1 MIPFTKKYSPNALK
15 EIIGQDNSVKELREF
30 VSNYKKQKKKA
41 LLLYGPSGVGK
52 TSSVYAISKELGYEL
67 IEVNAS
73 DSRNKDQIMEKVG
86 SAAKQ
91 YSLFGS
97 SKIILIDEIDGL
109 SGNKDRG
116 GLATLTKLIGES
128 AFPIIFTIQNPWD
141 YKFNSL
147 KKKCTLV
154 EFVPLDANDMVKVLI
169 DVCKKDNIKYEESV
183 LKGLARRSGGDFRA
197 ALNDLEMLSTGIK
210 EITKESLQELED
222 RSREESM
229 PNALLKVFKSTDPK
243 IAITAFDSV
252 KEDIDQ
258 QFLWIDENLP
268 NEYDKPEDIAMA
280 YDKLSK
286 ADVFKRRIRRWQHWR
301 FLIYVNALLT
311 AGVAVSKDE
320 KYKKFVK
327 YKPTGRILKLWWAK
341 QKSLKKKAIAAKIAE
356 KTHSSV
362 RDVVKDMEYFKLI
375 FKKNKEM
382 AKSISE
388 YLDLD
393 KDEIAWLKK

>member
-1 MIPFTKKYSPNALK
+1 
-15 EIIGQDNSVKELREF
+15 
-30 VSNYKKQKKKA
+30 
-41 LLLYGPSGVGK
+41 
-52 TSSVYAISKELGYEL
+52 
-67 IEVNAS
+67 
-73 DSRNKDQIMEKVG
+73 MEKVG